1 VIFLNFALDIPFPAK
16 FMVIV
21 KQIYTR
27 MFRIFAIIYT
37 HHFSKLE
44 ELGAVA
50 HLNTSFKHYLF
61 FVWEFDLVDV
71 RETDALREITQE
83 LKQVYIA
90 QGNAPTLERRPSG
103 SGGGPS
109 SQKHSGK

>member
-1 VIFLNFALDIPFPAK
+1 VKSIF
-16 FMVIV
+16 
-21 KQIYTR
+21 TR

-61 FVWEFDLVDV
+61 FIWEFDLVES
-71 RETDALREITQE
+71 REIDALRDIAGE
-83 LKQVYIA
+83 LRQVYIA
-90 QGNAPTLERRPSG
+90 QGSL
-103 SGGGPS
+103 
-109 SQKHSGK
+109 K